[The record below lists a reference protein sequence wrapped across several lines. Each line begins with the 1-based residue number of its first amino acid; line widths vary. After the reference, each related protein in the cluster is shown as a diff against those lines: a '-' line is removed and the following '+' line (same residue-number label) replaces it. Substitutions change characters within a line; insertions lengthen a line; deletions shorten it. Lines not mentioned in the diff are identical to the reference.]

1 MVHIGATSEPGVKT
15 SPEPLSAGTAASDF
29 PSFKTVKEELLALQN
44 LLQQPEG
51 QTPVMSQDLKK
62 KKEFRLQII
71 IKPDVFIVKYT
82 K

>member
-44 LLQQPEG
+44 LLQQLEG
-51 QTPVMSQDLKK
+51 QTPVMS
-62 KKEFRLQII
+62 
-71 IKPDVFIVKYT
+71 
-82 K
+82 

>member
-62 KKEFRLQII
+62 KEFSLQII